1 MDNVTRN
8 GIKNIIEILT
18 EQYQNV
24 YSIMD
29 DEESKRE
36 SIDCKLKQYGSK
48 GNEIKE
54 EHFTI
59 YGLSPYEMASF
70 ESALESIGDAI
81 DTLCE
86 LIGEDY

>member
-1 MDNVTRN
+1 MDNVIRN
-8 GIKNIIEILT
+8 GIKNIIKILT

-24 YSIMD
+24 DSIMN
-29 DEESKRE
+29 DEENKRE
-36 SIDCKLKQYGSK
+36 SIDCELNQCDSK
-48 GNEIKE
+48 GAEIKE

-59 YGLSPYEMASF
+59 YGLSPYETASF